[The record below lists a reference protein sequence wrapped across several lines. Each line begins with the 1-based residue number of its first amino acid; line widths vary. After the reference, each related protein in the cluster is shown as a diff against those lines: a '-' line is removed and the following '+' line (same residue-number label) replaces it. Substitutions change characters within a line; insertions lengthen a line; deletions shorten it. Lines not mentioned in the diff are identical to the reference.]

1 MTTVI
6 LDTNILI
13 YSAKEPF
20 DIENQLMLAG
30 FLDIRVP
37 SVVLEELRKLSKKG
51 DKTGRFA
58 ALALEIAKRFAVL
71 KSASS
76 GLADD
81 QLVNAA
87 REGNL
92 TVVTTDAAMKRRLRS
107 EGLSVIFLKNG
118 RLLAED
124 EIIY

>member
-20 DIENQLMLAG
+20 DIENQLTLSG

-37 SVVLEELRKLSKKG
+37 SVVLDELKHISMKR

-58 ALALEIAKRFAVL
+58 ALALEIAKRFKVL
-71 KSASS
+71 PSDSHDP
-76 GLADD
+76 ADD
-81 QLVNAA
+81 QLISAA
-87 REGNL
+87 RESHFMVA
-92 TVVTTDAAMKRRLRS
+92 TSDASMKRRLKA
-107 EGLSVIFLKNG
+107 EGLPVIFLKNG
-118 RLLAED
+118 RLLAESQ
-124 EIIY
+124 I